1 MITSVTLN
9 AAIDRTYY
17 VDKFSVGQVQRVTRQ
32 VDEPGGKGNNVAK
45 VIRQLGGQVTA
56 TGIIAGSNGVFIESS
71 LMERGI
77 QTAFVHGP
85 GESRVCLNILDESS
99 GTSTELLGQGA
110 AITET
115 EVEAIKEKVHQLAS
129 QSTVVVLSGSLS
141 AGAPEGLYADLIGI
155 VRSTGARAF
164 LDTSGRAFSAVLDA
178 TPRLDAMSRH
188 DAMPHFVKPNEE
200 ELSGWLGHIPQELS
214 EWTRAAQMLANRG
227 IAEVCVTLG
236 SRGALAILDGA
247 GYLVTPPVIQPVN
260 TVGCGDAFVAGMAY
274 AEERGDSAADRLR
287 TAAAAAAAN
296 AMSAKA
302 GDIDYRLFREY
313 EQQVQVTAL

>member
-1 MITSVTLN
+1 MITTVTLH

-17 VDKFSVGQVQRVTRQ
+17 VDRFSVGQVHRVVRQ

-56 TGIIAGSNGVFIESS
+56 TGIIAGSSGAFIERG
-71 LMERGI
+71 LAERGI
-77 QTAFVHGP
+77 VTAFVHAP

-99 GTSTELLGQGA
+99 GSSTELLGQGPA
-110 AITET
+110 MTET
-115 EVEAIKEKVHQLAS
+115 EAGAIKETLHGLAQKS
-129 QSTVVVLSGSLS
+129 SVVVLSGSLP
-141 AGAPEGLYADLIGI
+141 AGAPDDLYAELIGI
-155 VRSTGARAF
+155 VRSAGAKAF
-164 LDTSGRAFSAVLDA
+164 LDTGGAAFSAGLSA
-178 TPRLDAMSRH
+178 SPR
-188 DAMPHFVKPNEE
+188 FVKPNEQ
-200 ELSGWLGHIPQELS
+200 ELAGWLGHEPQDVS
-214 EWTRAAQMLANRG
+214 EWTRAAQLLADRG

-236 SRGALAILDGA
+236 SRGAVAVLDGA
-247 GYLVTPPVIQPVN
+247 GYLVTPPAIHPVN

-296 AMSAKA
+296 AMSTKA

-313 EQQVQVTAL
+313 ESQVQIIAL